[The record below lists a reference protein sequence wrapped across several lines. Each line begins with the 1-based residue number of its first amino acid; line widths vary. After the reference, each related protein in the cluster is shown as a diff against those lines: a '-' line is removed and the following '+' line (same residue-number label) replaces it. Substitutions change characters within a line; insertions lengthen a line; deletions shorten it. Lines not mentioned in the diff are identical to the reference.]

1 MKVKLIRFQDSI
13 VFSVNVMP
21 SPTGPFWFVRDGNK
35 LKQCSKEVFDEAI
48 RQGKSVKYKGY
59 PCRRVEKIADALE
72 VSRMKLL
79 AKPDL
84 PSKFRSVL
92 TNPVQVI
99 AVQVIDVYDSEFW
112 IRESRN
118 PKYLP

>member
-1 MKVKLIRFQDSI
+1 
-13 VFSVNVMP
+13 
-21 SPTGPFWFVRDGNK
+21 
-35 LKQCSKEVFDEAI
+35 
-48 RQGKSVKYKGY
+48 
-59 PCRRVEKIADALE
+59 
-72 VSRMKLL
+72 MKLL

-92 TNPVQVI
+92 TDPVQVI